1 MPFPLLPV
9 VGVILSGA
17 GLALAL
23 RKPKI
28 PPALAQAAVNAP
40 PLPAVQPK
48 VAQQAA
54 IIAENP
60 DMSDAEAAGAV
71 AAAEAMAAEN
81 TRQFVKD
88 QGLQERRSGPIAEQA
103 RDAPRPIVSQ
113 ALPVVV
119 ANNQTAESVD
129 MPGISTEPDSGGFI
143 PDSLNPF
150 V

>member
-9 VGVILSGA
+9 VGVIFSGL

-40 PLPAVQPK
+40 LPPAVQA
-48 VAQQAA
+48 AQQVAVLA
-54 IIAENP
+54 DNP
-60 DMSDAEAAGAV
+60 AMSEAEAAGAV

-81 TRQFVKD
+81 TKQFVKD
-88 QGLQERRSGPIAEQA
+88 QGLQERRTPIAEQT
-103 RDAPRPIVSQ
+103 RENPRPIVSQ

-119 ANNQTAESVD
+119 PNHGLVEFPDV
-129 MPGISTEPDSGGFI
+129 PGMTEDPEEDNLLA
-143 PDSLNPF
+143 SLNPF
-150 V
+150 SDD